1 MLKNIDFKFD
11 DGQVA
16 DDSGQA
22 KATVAAQSK
31 MEKKCEDHF
40 QAAEQATRL
49 LQKYATLAKIGHSP
63 SKPRTVE
70 TPPKPMMQSVA
81 TTNELQPAGGAMK
94 KFASLPRFKKIDFS
108 PLKMRLNNVLQ
119 RNPPSP
125 QQ

>member
-1 MLKNIDFKFD
+1 
-11 DGQVA
+11 
-16 DDSGQA
+16 
-22 KATVAAQSK
+22 
-31 MEKKCEDHF
+31 
-40 QAAEQATRL
+40 
-49 LQKYATLAKIGHSP
+49 
-63 SKPRTVE
+63 
-70 TPPKPMMQSVA
+70 MMQSVA